1 MDLVRLPEEFKI
13 VKEERS
19 RRNIKRRSK
28 NGQFVQIPQ
37 SDCDLRSVGGD
48 FLEKKMVTRQG

>member
-1 MDLVRLPEEFKI
+1 MDLVRVPEELKI

-19 RRNIKRRSK
+19 QRNIERRSK
-28 NGQFVQIPQ
+28 TQQFVQTPQ
-37 SDCDLRSVGGD
+37 SDCGLGSVGGD